1 MCAETIISQ
10 WLIKDR
16 ILANWLKPH
25 TIKISKPIIK
35 AFWNAHAVYKA
46 KLEEERKNVVLSEHG
61 KQAAYISN
69 DIRKMKQQV
78 NQMNKLIGTM
88 DHGLVDYMFLAERS
102 NDLALV
108 RKGSELK
115 GNGTRPRMQDH

>member
-1 MCAETIISQ
+1 MLSHGQASVERGFSNKKSILKTNMCAETIISQ

-61 KQAAYISN
+61 K
-69 DIRKMKQQV
+69 
-78 NQMNKLIGTM
+78 
-88 DHGLVDYMFLAERS
+88 
-102 NDLALV
+102 
-108 RKGSELK
+108 
-115 GNGTRPRMQDH
+115 